1 MITPLIPYI
10 NVNSPLQASLLVFII
25 PEEAIEW
32 MSIVYGE
39 VAFGKEVLFWIAVV
53 GGVPSRCS

>member
-25 PEEAIEW
+25 PEEAIGW
-32 MSIVYGE
+32 MLIVM
-39 VAFGKEVLFWIAVV
+39 V
-53 GGVPSRCS
+53 R

>member
-1 MITPLIPYI
+1 MD
-10 NVNSPLQASLLVFII
+10 VDS
-25 PEEAIEW
+25 
-32 MSIVYGE
+32 YGE

>member
-10 NVNSPLQASLLVFII
+10 NVSSPLQASLLVFII
-25 PEEAIEW
+25 PEEAIGW
-32 MSIVYGE
+32 MLIVYGE